1 MKMKIVKKM
10 RRQKT
15 AAEIEKV
22 RLVRRN
28 RGWALLLGVP
38 TQLVV
43 ATHG

>member
-1 MKMKIVKKM
+1 
-10 RRQKT
+10 
-15 AAEIEKV
+15 V